1 MDRSPTIGYA
11 SDNKNGE
18 SNSSPVICR
27 EKKKYRSWDEIQ
39 IGEEG
44 GEIFEHSTLPK
55 SMVTRLEA
63 RAEKRLDASSVDLII
78 KASQVRR
85 IDAFGLANCGVVN
98 NRDDPAWCC
107 SSPPTVAEKGGRR
120 VVDESGGGEGGSVG
134 KRVECSLN
142 KQIPKRTHY
151 LRLYR
156 VAGYAADA

>member
-1 MDRSPTIGYA
+1 MEEERDGWNFSTFDSWSKIGDSDRKRDSMH
-11 SDNKNGE
+11 
-18 SNSSPVICR
+18 R
-27 EKKKYRSWDEIQ
+27 RS
-39 IGEEG
+39 
-44 GEIFEHSTLPK
+44 
-55 SMVTRLEA
+55 
-63 RAEKRLDASSVDLII
+63 DLII

-120 VVDESGGGEGGSVG
+120 VVDESGEEGRGSVG

-151 LRLYR
+151 LRLHR